1 MSLTDTAIAGTSSSL
16 GETTGRFKSWW
27 LAELAASYSDFQTAR
42 TSERALI
49 HGNADGFS
57 LFVLHKNDWREKASL
72 TADASSRAQ
81 NKFKR
86 AVSKATSRRM
96 QLPFRLNAEDT
107 LKRILKVPEAA
118 ADVIGPVVQN
128 QIQRL
133 APWPESEC
141 LFGFK
146 SLGPGEDGQIDV
158 LVVLARRDTIS
169 AAQDR
174 METHGISISR
184 VEFADVETNELVTL
198 HSAGYT
204 PSEDAV
210 RKVSKTLKVAAAIAV
225 AMIGASMFLDWS
237 TKAQL
242 NSVNAELS
250 SLRAEIAEAA
260 EASGDAS
267 GFMRNGAA
275 LLKRKQDHPST
286 LALLD
291 TLSRYIPRSAYLTGL
306 EIRQDKVHLTG
317 KARNAASLVAAIEKS
332 KLLKEVGFT
341 APTIRL
347 PAERRE
353 AFTISATIV
362 SAPDAGDSSE

>member
-1 MSLTDTAIAGTSSSL
+1 ML
-16 GETTGRFKSWW
+16 
-27 LAELAASYSDFQTAR
+27 
-42 TSERALI
+42 
-49 HGNADGFS
+49 
-57 LFVLHKNDWREKASL
+57 
-72 TADASSRAQ
+72 
-81 NKFKR
+81 
-86 AVSKATSRRM
+86 
-96 QLPFRLNAEDT
+96 
-107 LKRILKVPEAA
+107 
-118 ADVIGPVVQN
+118 
-128 QIQRL
+128 
-133 APWPESEC
+133 
-141 LFGFK
+141 
-146 SLGPGEDGQIDV
+146 
-158 LVVLARRDTIS
+158 
-169 AAQDR
+169 
-174 METHGISISR
+174 
-184 VEFADVETNELVTL
+184 
-198 HSAGYT
+198 
-204 PSEDAV
+204 
-210 RKVSKTLKVAAAIAV
+210 
-225 AMIGASMFLDWS
+225 LDWS

-242 NSVNAELS
+242 NSMNTELS

-362 SAPDAGDSSE
+362 SASDVGGSSE